1 VSRQEVLARHAPR
14 LKHARRSQTPEKID
28 VRGSHKTSLPF
39 MLAARGLFMSNER
52 PNAVLAFDVYG
63 TLIDPF
69 HMEEHLR
76 TFFGEKA
83 KEASELWRS
92 KQIEYSFRR
101 ALMKEYRTFDTCT
114 AQALLFVSA
123 QLGISLSREAR
134 EELLSKYL
142 QLPAYPD
149 VTGALEELAARGF
162 AIAAC
167 SNGTESAVRGLLDHA
182 GVLSRFS
189 KIVSVD
195 AIRTFKPD
203 PAVYEYLV
211 AELHTR
217 REMVWLISS
226 NPFDV
231 IGAKACG
238 LRTAWVQR
246 DPKRVF
252 DPWEFE
258 PDLVVHGL
266 AELQGKLV

>member
-1 VSRQEVLARHAPR
+1 
-14 LKHARRSQTPEKID
+14 
-28 VRGSHKTSLPF
+28 
-39 MLAARGLFMSNER
+39 MLAARGIPMPNER
-52 PNAVLAFDVYG
+52 PKPVLAFDVYG

-69 HMEEHLR
+69 GMEDHLR
-76 TFFGEKA
+76 ADFGEKA

-101 ALMKEYRTFDTCT
+101 ALMRKYRNFDTCT
-114 AQALLFVSA
+114 AQALGFVST
-123 QLGISLSREAR
+123 QLGISLSSKAQEK
-134 EELLSKYL
+134 LLSKYQ

-149 VTGALEELAARGF
+149 VTGALDELAKQGF
-162 AIAAC
+162 TIAAC

-182 GVLSRFS
+182 GILPRFS

-195 AIRTFKPD
+195 PLRTFKPD
-203 PAVYEYLV
+203 PAVYEYLLT
-211 AELHTR
+211 ELDAR

-258 PDLVVHGL
+258 PDVVVPGL
-266 AELQGKLV
+266 AELSKKLKSLG